1 MGISVTLVAATDE
14 EIRRFSSDAKA
25 LHHRFHAAGAGS
37 SCHLND
43 FWDGLDF
50 VLTAESGDALPLA
63 VIKRGDIRYPDA
75 EDPTHAIFAATTKR
89 LAQTLSVIA
98 EPELRRR
105 YDPGRMLGGPGG
117 RMVYPGRLWTPGA
130 ADRVFGELM
139 GYVRSLRR
147 CADTAAAAG
156 LGLVV
161 YRYEDF

>member
-1 MGISVTLVAATDE
+1 MGISVTIVAAADA
-14 EIRRFSSDAKA
+14 EIHRFSSDSAA
-25 LHHRFHAAGAGS
+25 LHRRFHAAGAGP

-63 VIKRGDIRYPDA
+63 AIKRGDVRYPDA
-75 EDPTHAIFAATTKR
+75 DDPTHAIFAATAKR
-89 LAQTLSVIA
+89 LADELAALS

-105 YDPGRMLGGPGG
+105 YDPPAMLGDAGG

-139 GYVRSLRR
+139 GYFRNLRR
-147 CADTAAAAG
+147 CVAAAAAAR